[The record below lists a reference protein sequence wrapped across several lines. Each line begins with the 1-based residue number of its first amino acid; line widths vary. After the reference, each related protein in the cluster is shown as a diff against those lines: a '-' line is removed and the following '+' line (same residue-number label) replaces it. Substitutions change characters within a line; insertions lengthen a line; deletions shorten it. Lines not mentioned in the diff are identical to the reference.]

1 MSDESSPTPGAAP
14 PLGPP
19 PTPGAP
25 QPTQTDHRD
34 RHWLRRIVIC
44 AVLLVAAV
52 ILFVVGAAFL
62 PRWWA
67 HRIGDQVDQS
77 TASGIGIGLFYGSV
91 FTFLPLL
98 VLGFGFRKR
107 RSWKVWLGMLVGA
120 SILAIPNLLT
130 LGIVAGSGNAAHAG
144 ERTLDVEAPYFRAST
159 LIGAI
164 AAAVI
169 FAVLLY
175 ILWMRRRGKRTERH
189 LRDELRA
196 RDAAAETTVP
206 TEKPSE

>member
-1 MSDESSPTPGAAP
+1 MSDDPASTPGATPSADPAP
-14 PLGPP
+14 
-19 PTPGAP
+19 AP
-25 QPTQTDHRD
+25 EAHKQGHAM
-34 RHWLRRIVIC
+34 RRVIVC
-44 AVLLVAAV
+44 AILLLVAV
-52 ILFVVGAAFL
+52 ILFFLGAAFL

-67 HRIGDQVDQS
+67 HRVGDQVSQS

-98 VLGFGFRKR
+98 VLWVGVRKR

-120 SILAIPNLLT
+120 AILAMPNLLT
-130 LGIVAGSGNAAHAG
+130 LGIVIGSGNAAHAG

-164 AAAVI
+164 GAVVI
-169 FAVLLY
+169 FSVLAY
-175 ILWMRRRGKRTERH
+175 ILLMRKRGKRTEQH

-196 RDAAAETTVP
+196 RDAAAEAASDKET
-206 TEKPSE
+206 PSE